1 MDTGGDG
8 HKRSMRNRFRLPE
21 VNPTARLNFMEAKSV
36 GLLDIGKRA
45 NW

>member
-8 HKRSMRNRFRLPE
+8 HKRSVRNRFRLPE
-21 VNPTARLNFMEAKSV
+21 VNTTARPNFIEAKSV
-36 GLLDIGKRA
+36 GSLDIGKRA